1 MSSKGNLDKPQ
12 REEVIR
18 QIKQKLELNWRDD
31 KYAKTRG
38 RIIFAWENLMAGF

>member
-18 QIKQKLELNWRDD
+18 QIKQKLELNWRDG

-38 RIIFAWENLMAGF
+38 RIIFAWENLVAGF